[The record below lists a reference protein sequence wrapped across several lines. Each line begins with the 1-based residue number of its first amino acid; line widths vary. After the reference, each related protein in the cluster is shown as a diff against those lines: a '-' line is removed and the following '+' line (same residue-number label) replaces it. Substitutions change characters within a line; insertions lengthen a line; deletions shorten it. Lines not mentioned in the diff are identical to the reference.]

1 MVINMPLMPAH
12 GRFQE
17 FEGRNY
23 VYGVKFQ
30 GSQRYKMKRP
40 WFKTITLK
48 SSQDHKNYQ
57 TDILKQAKTLGEGK
71 QGGGMRSRLTALTSG
86 RKRGNQDCGGW
97 TMGYHVTRRPQKAC
111 DLELCIQLWQ
121 YANRSQRR

>member
-30 GSQRYKMKRP
+30 GSQRKQTNPVSKRRR
-40 WFKTITLK
+40 
-48 SSQDHKNYQ
+48 
-57 TDILKQAKTLGEGK
+57 
-71 QGGGMRSRLTALTSG
+71 GGG
-86 RKRGNQDCGGW
+86 RK
-97 TMGYHVTRRPQKAC
+97 K
-111 DLELCIQLWQ
+111 
-121 YANRSQRR
+121 

>member
-30 GSQRYKMKRP
+30 GSQTTQRNPVSKRRRERG
-40 WFKTITLK
+40 KE
-48 SSQDHKNYQ
+48 KN
-57 TDILKQAKTLGEGK
+57 KKKGK
-71 QGGGMRSRLTALTSG
+71 G
-86 RKRGNQDCGGW
+86 RKEKEREW
-97 TMGYHVTRRPQKAC
+97 
-111 DLELCIQLWQ
+111 
-121 YANRSQRR
+121 NRAWWCTSLIPALGRQRQADF

>member
-30 GSQRYKMKRP
+30 GSQATQRNPVSKRRR
-40 WFKTITLK
+40 
-48 SSQDHKNYQ
+48 
-57 TDILKQAKTLGEGK
+57 
-71 QGGGMRSRLTALTSG
+71 GGG
-86 RKRGNQDCGGW
+86 RK
-97 TMGYHVTRRPQKAC
+97 K
-111 DLELCIQLWQ
+111 
-121 YANRSQRR
+121 